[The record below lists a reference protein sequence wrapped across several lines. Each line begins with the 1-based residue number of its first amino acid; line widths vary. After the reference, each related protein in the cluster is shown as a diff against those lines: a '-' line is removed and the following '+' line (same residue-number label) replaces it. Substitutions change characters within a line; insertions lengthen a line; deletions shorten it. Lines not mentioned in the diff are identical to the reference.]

1 MTMSDVGGGP
11 LILTYHLT
19 DHGMT
24 CMNVLIWKKA
34 NKILSVSQ
42 LCIQKTQSLEQ
53 YLLFFLVD
61 KFLLQSVCNIM
72 KVCAFRRVGG
82 RGWSHFLNQPLAPC
96 LGTTRHKILAD
107 DKISMFQQRPLQR
120 KCLSD
125 GIFTSYFEWKENT
138 AKNVYFGSLVNNK
151 ETKN

>member
-1 MTMSDVGGGP
+1 
-11 LILTYHLT
+11 
-19 DHGMT
+19 
-24 CMNVLIWKKA
+24 
-34 NKILSVSQ
+34 
-42 LCIQKTQSLEQ
+42 
-53 YLLFFLVD
+53 
-61 KFLLQSVCNIM
+61 M
-72 KVCAFRRVGG
+72 KVCAFRRAGG

-125 GIFTSYFEWKENT
+125 AIFTSYFEWKEKT

-151 ETKN
+151 ETKKLILIWNSDSLGYFCHWRTLVLSNKFILVFLLVFVFGTLGVIHFNKSDLLDELVPVQKTLCEILF